1 MVEREKS
8 AQRTESYI
16 TVIFGLMTQTWE
28 TNHKQ
33 HYFITGCQISNVTLF
48 RRLMPTD
55 STDWSTRPVTC
66 SCYKKNFPLGIN
78 KVFCLWFWW
87 FWKRLKG
94 PRFKTEMAYVRPLYH
109 RVCFSWIITWFS
121 TNKVLMTQIWIFMSC
136 MKSQTSNVKFNLYR
150 AKSLQMPPQGAA
162 NMQLKLQPVHCNP
175 VLIQSIATH

>member
-1 MVEREKS
+1 VVEREKS

-78 KVFCLWFWW
+78 KVFCLWW
-87 FWKRLKG
+87 FWKRLKDRG
-94 PRFKTEMAYVRPLYH
+94 LSPDDAL
-109 RVCFSWIITWFS
+109 
-121 TNKVLMTQIWIFMSC
+121 SC
-136 MKSQTSNVKFNLYR
+136 LHL
-150 AKSLQMPPQGAA
+150 SLQALHDSRTAVPRSDAAGQEAVNNARQGKARQGSFIYIA
-162 NMQLKLQPVHCNP
+162 PFIHKAIQCALQE
-175 VLIQSIATH
+175 